1 MDGLSNTVTL
11 VTFTALI
18 FTATGAIGILLSPL
32 LCFPLSPLRCSPF
45 LSHPLV
51 AAIQHY
57 PLPHCPGPGL
67 QKTTTTPFPFFTP
80 KGNHR
85 TTISTPFLILM
96 PPNLHNSTQ
105 LPNILM
111 IPNLPET
118 TQPTQKLKKNK
129 ITNNKTKI
137 KTETTITTTTTTTIK
152 IRMILLLSSNGLA

>member
-1 MDGLSNTVTL
+1 
-11 VTFTALI
+11 
-18 FTATGAIGILLSPL
+18 
-32 LCFPLSPLRCSPF
+32 
-45 LSHPLV
+45 
-51 AAIQHY
+51 
-57 PLPHCPGPGL
+57 
-67 QKTTTTPFPFFTP
+67 
-80 KGNHR
+80 
-85 TTISTPFLILM
+85 M

-137 KTETTITTTTTTTIK
+137 KTKTTETTITTTTTIK